1 MVMKNNWK
9 ILIVVLYLV
18 CAVAAGVVF
27 SNGVFTVDNA
37 AEKKAAEE
45 QSALQAKLDEAN
57 VKLEEAERN
66 ITDLENAK
74 SDLVKQ
80 VNELESA
87 AAEAE
92 AKAEEE
98 AKKAEEE
105 AKAQEEAKA
114 EEEKAKEEAKAK
126 EDAEAEEEEEAGPFY
141 KYKIITNSGPLRL
154 YNKKSGGSATGRA
167 PKGYVGYV
175 IDKGKDSENRALILY
190 KGGVYYASK
199 SLMKI
204 SEKKPDKYTSKVA
217 KLSADNIGEKVFK
230 GKAIGFEK
238 KKNK

>member
-1 MVMKNNWK
+1 MVMKKNWK
-9 ILIVVLYLV
+9 IIIIVLYLV
-18 CAVAAGVVF
+18 CAVVAGVVF
-27 SNGVFTVDNA
+27 HNGIFIADNA
-37 AEKKAAEE
+37 SEKTAEE

-141 KYKIITNSGPLRL
+141 KYKIITGSGPLRL
-154 YNKKSGGSATGRA
+154 YNKKSGGSATARA
-167 PKGYVGYV
+167 PKDYVGYV